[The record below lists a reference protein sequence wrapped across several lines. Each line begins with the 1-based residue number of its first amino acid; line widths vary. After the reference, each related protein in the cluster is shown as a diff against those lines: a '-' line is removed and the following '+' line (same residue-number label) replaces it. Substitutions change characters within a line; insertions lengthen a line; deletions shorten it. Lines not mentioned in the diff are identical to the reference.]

1 MSHVLR
7 IGTRASK
14 LAVTQAEK
22 LRAVLLAAQPDL
34 SLTLHP
40 MTTAGDRDQ
49 RAKLTDW
56 GYKGLFTKELEDALL
71 ERRIDL
77 AVHSLKDMPS
87 VLPEGLIIAAVLK
100 RDDARDGWIS
110 PSIAGLEALP
120 DGAVVGTSSLR
131 RAAQLRHLYPDVT
144 IVELRGNVETR
155 LKKLQDGV
163 AVATFLAC
171 AGLDRMGLSEH
182 IRERIAP
189 EIMLPAAAQGIIAIE
204 CRADDTELRAL
215 LSRISH
221 AESFTCANAERA
233 MLARLD
239 GSCRTPIAGLAECHG
254 DKIFLRAEVI
264 APDGSIRYQEEAEAA
279 RTDAARL
286 GDEIGAKL
294 RASAGHLLEHLST

>member
-14 LAVTQAEK
+14 LALRQAEK
-22 LRAVLLAAQPDL
+22 LRTVLLKVKPDL

-49 RAKLTDW
+49 CAKLTDW

-87 VLPEGLIIAAVLK
+87 VLPEGLIIAAVLP

-110 PSIAGLEALP
+110 PHITGLEKLP
-120 DGAVVGTSSLR
+120 SDAVVGTSSLR
-131 RAAQLRHLYPDVT
+131 RAAQLRYLYPNIN
-144 IVELRGNVETR
+144 IVEFRGNIETR

-189 EIMLPAAAQGIIAIE
+189 EVMLPAAAQGIIAIE
-204 CRADDTELRAL
+204 CRADDAELRHL
-215 LSRISH
+215 LSTISH
-221 AESFTCANAERA
+221 PESFSCANAERA

-239 GSCRTPIAGLAECHG
+239 GSCRTPIAGLAECLG
-254 DKIFLRAEVI
+254 ERIFLRAEVI
-264 APDGSIRYQEEAEAA
+264 APDGSIRYQEKAEATLA
-279 RTDAARL
+279 DAEPL